1 MVKISKLSVM
11 ANGPFRCVRKSSTI
25 ISINEENMYQMVGQL
40 FGFLKQS
47 KKNTIEQEYYINLVS
62 IMFRIVRN

>member
-1 MVKISKLSVM
+1 MMKTFSLTLP
-11 ANGPFRCVRKSSTI
+11 G
-25 ISINEENMYQMVGQL
+25 
-40 FGFLKQS
+40 LKQS